1 MAVRQLSSS
10 SDPMY
15 VSSVLRTLTAPL
27 SQLHAF
33 RLEWSGVMP
42 LALLLPDD
50 VEGQLVPSSSK
61 VQGSTSISG
70 SWGGSTALLLLEMLV
85 GTQL

>member
-1 MAVRQLSSS
+1 
-10 SDPMY
+10 MY
-15 VSSVLRTLTAPL
+15 VSSALRTLTAPL

-33 RLEWSGVMP
+33 RLEWSGAMP

-70 SWGGSTALLLLEMLV
+70 SWGGNTALLLLEMLV